1 MITLALS
8 SYNIHVGD
16 FWAMWKR
23 FLEEKK
29 YARVIILVDEHTE
42 KFCLAPNR
50 SKFPENSHVI
60 TIPAGEQYKN
70 IETAQII
77 WKELFAALADRQ
89 SLFVNLGGGVIGDMG
104 GFCAATFKR
113 GFDFVQMPTTLLS
126 QVDAS
131 IGGKLGIDFAQVKN
145 SIGVFSNPKAV
156 FISPEF
162 VKTLSHREKLSG
174 FAEII
179 KHALIADVKQW
190 EVIKKI
196 ETIEGIDW
204 SDYIVPSLK
213 IKQHIVEIDPFEKR
227 ERKALNF
234 GHTIG
239 HAVESFALETPAPL
253 THGEAIAIGMVSELY
268 LSHKILS
275 LNEKT
280 VESITQFILKLYG
293 KHTLKTKDFD
303 KYIALMQQDKK
314 NEKQKI
320 NFSLIPSIGNVTVN
334 VTTTDAL
341 IKESLVYY
349 SRLVGS

>member
-1 MITLALS
+1 MVTLSLG
-8 SYNIHVGD
+8 SYNIHIGD

-42 KFCLAPNR
+42 KLCLAPNR
-50 SKFPENSHVI
+50 QRFPENSYVI
-60 TIPAGEQYKN
+60 TIPAGEQHKN
-70 IETAQII
+70 IETAQTI
-77 WKELFAALADRQ
+77 WKELFSAMTDRQ
-89 SLFVNLGGGVIGDMG
+89 SLLVNMGGGVIGDMG

-145 SIGVFSNPKAV
+145 SIGVVANPKAV
-156 FISPEF
+156 FIAPAF
-162 VKTLSHREKLSG
+162 LQTLSHRERLSG

-190 EVIKKI
+190 DAIKKL
-196 ETIEGIDW
+196 ESLDNIDW
-204 SDYIVPSLK
+204 VNYIIPSLNL
-213 IKQHIVEIDPFEKR
+213 KQHIVEVDPFEKR

-239 HAVESFALETPAPL
+239 HAVESFALQTPTPL
-253 THGEAIAIGMVSELY
+253 THGEAIAIGMICESY
-268 LSHKILS
+268 LSHKILG

-280 VESITQFILKLYG
+280 VEDITKFILKLYG
-293 KHTLKTKDFD
+293 KDTIKVKDFD

-320 NFSLIPSIGNVTVN
+320 NFSLIPSVGNVTVN

-341 IKESLVYY
+341 IKESLKFYMG
-349 SRLVGS
+349 L

>member
-16 FWAMWKR
+16 FWAAWKL
-23 FLEEKK
+23 FLGEKK
-29 YARVIILVDEHTE
+29 YSRILILVDEHTE
-42 KFCLAPNR
+42 KLCLAPNR
-50 SKFPENSHVI
+50 AHFPENAHVI
-60 TIPAGEQYKN
+60 SIAAGEQYKN
-70 IETAQII
+70 LETTQII
-77 WKELFAALADRQ
+77 WKEMFGALADRQ
-89 SLFVNLGGGVIGDMG
+89 ALLVNLGGGVIGDMG

-113 GFDFVQMPTTLLS
+113 GFDFVQMPTTLLA

-145 SIGVFSNPKAV
+145 SIGVFCNPKAV
-156 FISPEF
+156 FIAPEF
-162 VKTLSHREKLSG
+162 LATLPHREKLSG

-190 EVIKKI
+190 DALKKI
-196 ETIEGIDW
+196 ENIEAVDW
-204 SDYIVPSLK
+204 ASYIVPSLK

-239 HAVESFALETPAPL
+239 HAVESFALQTPAPL
-253 THGEAIAIGMVSELY
+253 THGEAIAVGMICELY
-268 LSHKILS
+268 LSKKVLG

-280 VESITQFILKLYG
+280 LEDITRFILRLYG
-293 KHTLKTKDFD
+293 KYDLKQKNFD
-303 KYIALMQQDKK
+303 ILVELMKQDKK

-320 NFSLIPSIGNVTVN
+320 NFSLIPSVGNVTVN
-334 VTTTDAL
+334 VTTTEAD
-341 IKESLVYY
+341 IKESLLFYQ
-349 SRLVGS
+349 RLIA